1 MDSPLL
7 SPLSLSRARRSHG
20 GGDAAAEE
28 AAGAG
33 LHAGAARLAAGGPPR
48 VGPSAAAAAGAG
60 AHQGRG
66 APLPQLLLLVVFR
79 GRRRVRGGRLL
90 RRPPLVRAPPARRR
104 HRHAGKW
111 TGPLPAPSRIKYPII
126 SSQLDRYDRVI
137 RWKIWS
143 VNWILVDFGWS
154 HMGFT
159 CTLF

>member
-1 MDSPLL
+1 MWTLL
-7 SPLSLSRARRSHG
+7 FSLPSLSRARRSHG

-66 APLPQLLLLVVFR
+66 APLPQLLLVVFR

-126 SSQLDRYDRVI
+126 SSQLDRYD
-137 RWKIWS
+137 
-143 VNWILVDFGWS
+143 
-154 HMGFT
+154 
-159 CTLF
+159 

>member
-7 SPLSLSRARRSHG
+7 SPPSLSRARV
-20 GGDAAAEE
+20 AAMVEATRQRRKPLVLASTQALLDSLPGT
-28 AAGAG
+28 AAGRPFRRRRRRSRCAS
-33 LHAGAARLAAGGPPR
+33 GP
-48 VGPSAAAAAGAG
+48 
-60 AHQGRG
+60 G

-126 SSQLDRYDRVI
+126 SSQLDRYD
-137 RWKIWS
+137 
-143 VNWILVDFGWS
+143 
-154 HMGFT
+154 
-159 CTLF
+159 